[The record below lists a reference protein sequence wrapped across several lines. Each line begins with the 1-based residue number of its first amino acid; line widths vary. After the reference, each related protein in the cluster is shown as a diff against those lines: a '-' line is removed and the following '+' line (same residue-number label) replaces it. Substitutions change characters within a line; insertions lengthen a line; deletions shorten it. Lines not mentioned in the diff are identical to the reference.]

1 MNVHATSD
9 DDDDTTPQGV
19 YTGGGY
25 TPVTPLGPPP
35 QGEPALA
42 ALNVCAHEWHAA
54 GFDPN
59 GDNRGL
65 HLYCRRCGRVIAPAV
80 EGRP

>member
-19 YTGGGY
+19 YTGHGY
-25 TPVTPLGPPP
+25 VPTKRLDFERLPYVDEAPVLSN
-35 QGEPALA
+35 A
-42 ALNVCAHEWHAA
+42 CAHEWHAA

-65 HLYCRRCGRVIAPAV
+65 HLYCRRCGKVVIPT
-80 EGRP
+80 PDK